1 MTYAVRV
8 NEIKMTG
15 LPGVGYE
22 LWLGQSWKY
31 AEKNRL
37 RVVYSTRFGRIVDVK
52 CRDRAQAE
60 RLLEDFV
67 QRGIPRD
74 VIDIVSNRESV
85 AK

>member
-15 LPGVGYE
+15 LPGVGFE

-37 RVVYSTRFGRIVDVK
+37 HVVYPTRFGRIVDVK

-60 RLLEDFV
+60 RLVEDFV
-67 QRGIPRD
+67 ERGIPRD
-74 VIDIVSNRESV
+74 VLRVVGDLDRV